1 MIKLYDR
8 GPVIVIKMGR
18 SIGRFVMYPV
28 HAFIIGDVM
37 IDTGAPHV
45 RGELASV
52 LKGRTIRTVINTHQH
67 EDHIGGN
74 DLLRDRFGARIFA
87 PAGALPFLKNPRLLK
102 LRPYQRVVW
111 GRPAPSEGEP
121 LPGETAA
128 GPYTLRA
135 IPAPGHTPHHVC
147 LHEPREGW
155 LFTGDLFCGRGF
167 KYLRADENY
176 HTIVETLRT
185 LAELDFDTIYCSLL
199 GAVEGGREAI
209 REKIRFMEDLSA
221 MVMDLHGKGLPPREI
236 RKRLLGGEGA
246 MGPVTGGHYSKLN
259 TVLSIIHGTEPVR
272 LTRPG
277 KSGEMNKK

>member
-1 MIKLYDR
+1 MIKTFQHGLVTVLR
-8 GPVIVIKMGR
+8 MGR
-18 SIGRFVMYPV
+18 SFGRFVMYPV
-28 HAFIIGDVM
+28 HAFIVGDVM

-45 RGELASV
+45 RKELARA
-52 LKGRTIRTVINTHQH
+52 LEGRTIRTVINTHQH

-74 DLLRDRFGARIFA
+74 DLLLRLGARIFA
-87 PAGALPFLKNPRLLK
+87 PAGALPVLRNPRLLK

-111 GRPAPSEGEP
+111 GLPAPSDGEP

-147 LHEPREGW
+147 LHEPRQGW

-176 HTIVETLRT
+176 HLIVETLRM
-185 LAELDFDTIYCSLL
+185 LAELDFDVIFCSLL
-199 GAVEGGREAI
+199 GVVEGGRRAI

-221 MVMDLHGKGLPPREI
+221 MVLDLHGKGMPPREI
-236 RKRLLGGEGA
+236 RKKLLGGEGA

-259 TVLSIIHGTEPVR
+259 TVLSIIHGTEPEKIDN
-272 LTRPG
+272 
-277 KSGEMNKK
+277 KSE